1 MRTDDKLIYNVIVNS
16 EKWKLKEFSIQ
27 GKSLILDLCNILYLD
42 INHAGSVL
50 RSYIRN
56 LQKPKPAIE
65 DTQHYPCLN
74 SCLATRCMKYCYAI
88 LSKLLI

>member
-1 MRTDDKLIYNVIVNS
+1 MLVLNYDV
-16 EKWKLKEFSIQ
+16 
-27 GKSLILDLCNILYLD
+27 YLQ
-42 INHAGSVL
+42 S
-50 RSYIRN
+50 
-56 LQKPKPAIE
+56 QKPIPALE